1 MKIPASC
8 YDLAGRI
15 RQASAVASCALE
27 SLPARPDSQADMN
40 HAANLVASVQDLL
53 MLAEQD
59 AELLEQQ
66 LMAI

>member
-1 MKIPASC
+1 MKIPAPC

-15 RQASAVASCALE
+15 RQAAAVASCARA
-27 SLPARPDSQADMN
+27 SLPNRPDSQADIN
-40 HAANLVASVQDLL
+40 HAASLVASVQDLL

-59 AELLEQQ
+59 ADRLEQQ